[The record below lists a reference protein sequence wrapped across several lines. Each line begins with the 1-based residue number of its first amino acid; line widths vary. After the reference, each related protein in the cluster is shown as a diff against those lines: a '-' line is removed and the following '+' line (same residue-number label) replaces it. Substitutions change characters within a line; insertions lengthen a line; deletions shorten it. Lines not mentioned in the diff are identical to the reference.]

1 MRLIA
6 AILGIAATFATAQ
19 PARAEYFVLRSGQ
32 RLSVT
37 GYQLVGETYKL
48 QLQGGSAEIA
58 AAEVVAIEPEEIFTS
73 SPASAASHSPYSELI
88 RAAAARYAV
97 DADLVTS
104 VIAAESNFDPKA
116 VSRKNAR
123 GLMQLLPDTAKRFGV
138 RNVFDPKENIEAG
151 THYLSQLL
159 QRYDNDLA
167 LALAAYNAGPD
178 RVRQYGRVPPYRETV
193 VYVKRIQREYSR
205 RKAAQPAAVRAKGS

>member
-1 MRLIA
+1 MRSA
-6 AILGIAATFATAQ
+6 ASHRSLRVAGGRFCLMAASRGIGATFASAP
-19 PARAEYFVLRSGQ
+19 PACAADFVLRSGQ

-116 VSRKNAR
+116 VSRK
-123 GLMQLLPDTAKRFGV
+123 
-138 RNVFDPKENIEAG
+138 
-151 THYLSQLL
+151 
-159 QRYDNDLA
+159 
-167 LALAAYNAGPD
+167 
-178 RVRQYGRVPPYRETV
+178 
-193 VYVKRIQREYSR
+193 
-205 RKAAQPAAVRAKGS
+205 

>member
-1 MRLIA
+1 LRLMA
-6 AILGIAATFATAQ
+6 AILGIAATFATAP

-205 RKAAQPAAVRAKGS
+205 RKAAQPAAPRAKGS

>member
-1 MRLIA
+1 MA
-6 AILGIAATFATAQ
+6 AILGIAATFATAP

-205 RKAAQPAAVRAKGS
+205 RKAAQPAAPRAKGS